1 VNIFLIF
8 GTPVRSEGRTF
19 PTVNENAC
27 RDVVCNLPLSG
38 TRLFTPPNERFV
50 PLLRSLRQAAAG
62 NSAAAQGFT
71 LVSDIA
77 QVRRPFRV
85 VFIGGGLR
93 ELELFQSL
101 HGLLP
106 CFPVTSTGGA
116 TVDMLASASP
126 SFSEMTAR
134 DLRGGVSYNTL
145 WSRIL
150 NDYYPTITRAEV
162 APIVSE
168 PPAVITAP

>member
-1 VNIFLIF
+1 MNIFLIF

-19 PTVNENAC
+19 PSVNESAC

-38 TRLFTPPNERFV
+38 TRIYTPPHERFI
-50 PLLRSLRQAAAG
+50 PLLRSIRQAG
-62 NSAAAQGFT
+62 NSTAAQGFT
-71 LVSDIA
+71 LVTDIA
-77 QVRRPFRV
+77 MVRRPFRA

-116 TVDMLASASP
+116 TVDMLACASP
-126 SFSEMTAR
+126 AFPEMTAR

-168 PPAVITAP
+168 PPAVIPAP